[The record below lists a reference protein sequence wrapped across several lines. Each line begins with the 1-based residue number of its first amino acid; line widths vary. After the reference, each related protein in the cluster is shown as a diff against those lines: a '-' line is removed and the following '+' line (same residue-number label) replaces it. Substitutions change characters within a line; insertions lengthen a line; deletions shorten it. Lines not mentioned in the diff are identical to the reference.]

1 MADPNKY
8 DDLSAGGNVYG
19 PMMKAQASTSNNGA
33 TPVNPA
39 AVNAKPVRVQTQD
52 ASYKNS
58 GDPHTGA

>member
-1 MADPNKY
+1 MADVNKY
-8 DDLSAGGNVYG
+8 EDLSAKGNVYG
-19 PMMKAQASTSNNGA
+19 PLMKNQGSTSNNGA

-39 AVNAKPVRVQTQD
+39 ATNQKPVRVQTQD